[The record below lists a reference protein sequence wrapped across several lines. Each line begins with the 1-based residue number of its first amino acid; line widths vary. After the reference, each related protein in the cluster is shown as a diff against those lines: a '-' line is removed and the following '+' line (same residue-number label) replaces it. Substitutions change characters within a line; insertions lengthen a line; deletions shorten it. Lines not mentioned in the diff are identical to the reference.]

1 MFQNG
6 RPGSARGCDSKV
18 KGQSLR
24 CMRDNPDYVEIV
36 LEQLAVPQLMVSG
49 TIVSWSADG
58 HASGYE
64 VSIDGI
70 VISDPEITMTQGIC
84 SFDVASVRNTQS
96 DDRKYSIRIVALG
109 DGVAYKNSESS
120 SVEVTIPGT
129 GVEFPKEYVY
139 DKDGNKYSVVA
150 IGSQTWMCE
159 NLRTTKFADGTE
171 IPSASGNDFKAYT
184 SAAYVNPYSTAEDV
198 EKFGLLYNWYA
209 ATEKNPCPEGY
220 HIPTEA
226 DMLVLERFVAPEA
239 TDLGTDLSDV
249 PEKAVWCGADA
260 GLATKIKSGL
270 YGFGGSDDYGLALV
284 PGGIYATSLS
294 KDASAT
300 TKICVLWLADESPTN
315 TAKGVRRMLQHDK
328 SGSARGCDDLSL
340 IHISEPTRPY

>member
-139 DKDGNKYSVVA
+139 DKDGTNIALWQSVHKHGCA
-150 IGSQTWMCE
+150 
-159 NLRTTKFADGTE
+159 R
-171 IPSASGNDFKAYT
+171 
-184 SAAYVNPYSTAEDV
+184 
-198 EKFGLLYNWYA
+198 
-209 ATEKNPCPEGY
+209 
-220 HIPTEA
+220 
-226 DMLVLERFVAPEA
+226 
-239 TDLGTDLSDV
+239 
-249 PEKAVWCGADA
+249 
-260 GLATKIKSGL
+260 
-270 YGFGGSDDYGLALV
+270 
-284 PGGIYATSLS
+284 
-294 KDASAT
+294 
-300 TKICVLWLADESPTN
+300 ICVRRNLQT
-315 TAKGVRRMLQHDK
+315 VRKFLRHRAMT
-328 SGSARGCDDLSL
+328 SRL
-340 IHISEPTRPY
+340 ILPPLM